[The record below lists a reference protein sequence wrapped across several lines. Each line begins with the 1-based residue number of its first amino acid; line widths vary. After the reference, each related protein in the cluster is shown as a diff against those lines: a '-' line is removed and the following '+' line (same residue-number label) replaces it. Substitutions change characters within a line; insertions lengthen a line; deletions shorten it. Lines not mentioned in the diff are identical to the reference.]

1 VATTYEYIY
10 NTIATAVATVTDFNT
25 LPTIEND
32 AAAFAGS
39 KPNVVIMVGDEFWES
54 ALSES
59 GGNHFARQRKARIS
73 FSIEIYANCAVKKDG
88 STVRAKIGEI
98 GDKLRVAFRNIALPT
113 TYNTS
118 TIGATAIES
127 KIIGVSLNKI
137 YNAPML
143 KDSRVQA
150 LVTGDVH
157 FVIK

>member
-1 VATTYEYIY
+1 MATTYEYIY
-10 NTIATAVATVTDFNT
+10 NTIATAVATIDVNV
-25 LPTIEND
+25 LPVIEND

-39 KPNVVIMVGDEFWES
+39 KPNVVIMVGDETWDANLTEAGATHFDRQHH
-54 ALSES
+54 AL
-59 GGNHFARQRKARIS
+59 IS
-73 FSIEIYANCAVKKDG
+73 FSIEIYATCSKDKDG
-88 STVRAKIGEI
+88 DNVRAKIGEI
-98 GDKLRVAFRNIALPT
+98 VYKLRVAFRNIALPS

>member
-1 VATTYEYIY
+1 MATTYEYIY
-10 NTIATAVATVTDFNT
+10 STIATAVATIDVNV

-39 KPNVVIMVGDEFWES
+39 KPNVVIMVGDEDWKS
-54 ALSES
+54 VISEA
-59 GGNHFARQRKARIS
+59 GGNHFARQRNAKIS

-98 GDKLRVAFRNIALPT
+98 GDKIRVVLRNIALSS